1 VKGASTISLTIDSR
15 PTMVPQGANLLDAA
29 RSLRIAIPTL
39 CQIPSLP
46 AQPGCRVCL
55 VQVAQDGAVNL
66 RAACSTGAAEGMEV
80 LTEAEEAVKARR
92 FVLEMLLA
100 DHPVD
105 CLPEERGGR
114 CELHA
119 LAKRHHLSGSRFA
132 RQRAPLPIDDS
143 HPLIRMDLN
152 RCILC
157 RRCVRAC
164 GEIQGH
170 HVLGIAERGDRSVVI
185 ADDGKPLGESTCV
198 SCGECVAYCPTGA
211 LAEKVPAWNEGV
223 GAHRAITTICP
234 YCGCGCQLDL
244 HVKDGQVVTVGSNF
258 DGPGQQGQSLRKR
271 AVRISVHS

>member
-1 VKGASTISLTIDSR
+1 MKGASTISLTIDSR

-105 CLPEERGGR
+105 CLPEESIIFPAAASPDNGLRFRSTTLTLSSEWISIDVFSVGGAFGPAAR
-114 CELHA
+114 
-119 LAKRHHLSGSRFA
+119 SRA
-132 RQRAPLPIDDS
+132 IMS
-143 HPLIRMDLN
+143 W
-152 RCILC
+152 
-157 RRCVRAC
+157 
-164 GEIQGH
+164 ES
-170 HVLGIAERGDRSVVI
+170 RSV
-185 ADDGKPLGESTCV
+185 E
-198 SCGECVAYCPTGA
+198 TGA
-211 LAEKVPAWNEGV
+211 
-223 GAHRAITTICP
+223 
-234 YCGCGCQLDL
+234 
-244 HVKDGQVVTVGSNF
+244 S
-258 DGPGQQGQSLRKR
+258 
-271 AVRISVHS
+271 